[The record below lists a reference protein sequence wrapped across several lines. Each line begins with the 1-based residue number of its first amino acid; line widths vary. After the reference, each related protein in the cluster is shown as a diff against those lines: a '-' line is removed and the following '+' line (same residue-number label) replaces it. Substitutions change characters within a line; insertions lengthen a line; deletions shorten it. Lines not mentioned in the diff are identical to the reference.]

1 MRNYQLKGK
10 YTLEKSL
17 YKRTIATIQDYDRMV
32 EELGDILTSTPSHD
46 NNGGGRSNLPTQPTE
61 NLALRITEL
70 NNQLRI
76 ISNSLS
82 VVPHKY
88 REGVWYN
95 ITKDK
100 AYPVFDSKRTY
111 SRYKQIFIYEV
122 AKRMGWVYS
131 EE

>member
-1 MRNYQLKGK
+1 MRNYQPKGK

-32 EELGDILTSTPSHD
+32 EDVGRILTSSPSHD
-46 NNGGGRSNLPTQPTE
+46 NNGGGRSNMPTQPTE
-61 NLALRITEL
+61 AMALRITEL
-70 NNQLRI
+70 NKQIRA

-82 VVPHKY
+82 VVPHEY

-95 ITKDK
+95 ITKGK
-100 AYPVFDSKRTY
+100 AYPVFYSKRTY

-122 AKRMGWVYS
+122 AKRMGWVY
-131 EE
+131 EEE